1 MPDWQELV
9 RQRLAGLA
17 RDPAERD
24 EIRAELAAHLEDAYE
39 AMLRDGINNSEAA
52 KRTLCLAND
61 GQDSQRKSAPLAAE
75 RTP

>member
-17 RDPAERD
+17 LDPAERD

-39 AMLRDGINNSEAA
+39 AMLRDGINN
-52 KRTLCLAND
+52 
-61 GQDSQRKSAPLAAE
+61 
-75 RTP
+75 